1 MGISRPPK
9 APRLHPTSAIFFTE
23 RSQKIVII
31 SEGFFIFS
39 LLSLQGPSSAVQQV
53 LQYPFLYPSL
63 LPKSS
68 NFFFFFLKKENHK
81 LRASDMVHMHGALFL
96 PQKRNCPNP
105 ASAASQI
112 QIEHK
117 PELPHLT
124 NLIRA
129 ISSLPWRYTAKS
141 AVTATLGEV
150 CKAIS
155 VVVYLQAVDKTNVPE
170 IAAGFEGVFPN
181 CTGTICHR
189 EH

>member
-68 NFFFFFLKKENHK
+68 NFFFFSKKRKPQTESIRHGTHARSTFPPSEEKLSQPSIGCISNSDWAQARAPPFNKPHK
-81 LRASDMVHMHGALFL
+81 SNFFPPVEIH
-96 PQKRNCPNP
+96 C
-105 ASAASQI
+105 QI
-112 QIEHK
+112 CCHS
-117 PELPHLT
+117 HS
-124 NLIRA
+124 R
-129 ISSLPWRYTAKS
+129 R
-141 AVTATLGEV
+141 G
-150 CKAIS
+150 
-155 VVVYLQAVDKTNVPE
+155 LQGN
-170 IAAGFEGVFPN
+170 
-181 CTGTICHR
+181 
-189 EH
+189 